1 MPNTIGSRPGLDRS
15 VGGSPGPHEPGLYR
29 PEFEHDACGVAFI
42 AHLHGRPSHAMVEM
56 GLAGLC
62 QLEHRGAKGA
72 DPATGDGAGL
82 LVQVPDRFLRS
93 CLDVELPRPGH
104 YATGIAF
111 LPAGVGEA
119 DDACARFDAV
129 AREEGLSVL
138 AWRPVPVEAG
148 RRG

>member
-1 MPNTIGSRPGLDRS
+1 MPLVPM
-15 VGGSPGPHEPGLYR
+15 PGLYR

-93 CLDVELPRPGH
+93 RLDVGLPRAGPL

-111 LPAGVGEA
+111 LPPGAGE
-119 DDACARFDAV
+119 DDAAAPGSTRWPAGRLVGTGVAGCAR
-129 AREEGLSVL
+129 
-138 AWRPVPVEAG
+138 G
-148 RRG
+148 RRGCPGRRPGP